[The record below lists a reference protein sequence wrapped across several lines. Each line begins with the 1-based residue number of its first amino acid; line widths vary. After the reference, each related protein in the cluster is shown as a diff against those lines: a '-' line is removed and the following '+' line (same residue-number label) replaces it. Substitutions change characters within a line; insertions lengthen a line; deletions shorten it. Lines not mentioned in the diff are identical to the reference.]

1 MAVEVAGRVVVKVVV
16 VAVVVRNY
24 VREILDISQLF

>member
-1 MAVEVAGRVVVKVVV
+1 MAVEVAGPVVVKVVV
-16 VAVVVRNY
+16 VVVVRNY